1 MKTFLVFRAIIGNYQ
16 LLIATL
22 LVVGRSQR
30 SQRSRSDLAAISQ
43 RSRPAIMIDAIEIS
57 LIQRLHV
64 KKEVN
69 STPQ

>member
-30 SQRSRSDLAAISQ
+30 SQRSR
-43 RSRPAIMIDAIEIS
+43 PAIMIDAIEIS